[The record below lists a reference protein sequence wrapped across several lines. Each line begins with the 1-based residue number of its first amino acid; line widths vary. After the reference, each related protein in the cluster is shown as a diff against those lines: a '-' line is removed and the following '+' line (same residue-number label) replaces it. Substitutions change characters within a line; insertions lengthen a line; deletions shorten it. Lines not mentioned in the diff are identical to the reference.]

1 MRGCVKRAA
10 RLRES
15 RLPRGGVPA
24 AGAVLVAGPVG
35 VDAGGAPRRQPRRPP
50 QRRRHPLATDAVT
63 TAARGTAAPERA
75 VAEAVVVVVGQF
87 VRRRLVT
94 VSEDIKVYIS
104 TITKSSVSRRGHL

>member
-35 VDAGGAPRRQPRRPP
+35 VDAGGAPSRQPRRPP
-50 QRRRHPLATDAVT
+50 RRRRRPLATDAVT
-63 TAARGTAAPERA
+63 SAAAGGAAAPERA
-75 VAEAVVVVVGQF
+75 VAEVVVVGQF

-104 TITKSSVSRRGHL
+104 TITKSSVSRSGHL

>member
-1 MRGCVKRAA
+1 MSTTA

-50 QRRRHPLATDAVT
+50 RRRGRLPLAADAVT
-63 TAARGTAAPERA
+63 SARGTAAPERA
-75 VAEAVVVVVGQF
+75 VAEAVVVIVVGQF

-94 VSEDIKVYIS
+94 VSEDIKV
-104 TITKSSVSRRGHL
+104 